1 MINYSLDS
9 DIRKKVIVGLFII
22 SFAINIPLNYVWDL
36 LFSLILKIPVV
47 EQVVSQFEII
57 GVVAKQLSI
66 IAVFGLLY
74 TIFSKWMWKLRVVK
88 RFTKV
93 PDLNGEWEG
102 VLESSHKDP
111 DTKKSVILDITA
123 TITQTWNAVQVICH
137 FPNSSS
143 YSRTATLQ
151 INANNGVVLG
161 FSFNND
167 SKDVNLSVRQYIGYN
182 ELVYN
187 GENKLEG
194 KYFTNRGKGTH
205 GTINLTKKVKKH

>member
-36 LFSLILKIPVV
+36 LFSLILKISVV

-102 VLESSHKDP
+102 VLESSYKDP
-111 DTKKSVILDITA
+111 NTKKPVILDITA
-123 TITQTWNAVQVICH
+123 TITQTWNTIQVICH

-151 INANNGVVLG
+151 INANKGMVLG

-167 SKDVNLSVRQYIGYN
+167 SKDVNLPVRQYTGYN

-194 KYFTNRGKGTH
+194 NYFTDRGRGTH
-205 GTINLTKKVKKH
+205 GTINLTKKAKKH

>member
-22 SFAINIPLNYVWDL
+22 SFAINIPLNYAWDL

-151 INANNGVVLG
+151 INA
-161 FSFNND
+161 S
-167 SKDVNLSVRQYIGYN
+167 
-182 ELVYN
+182 
-187 GENKLEG
+187 
-194 KYFTNRGKGTH
+194 TN
-205 GTINLTKKVKKH
+205 